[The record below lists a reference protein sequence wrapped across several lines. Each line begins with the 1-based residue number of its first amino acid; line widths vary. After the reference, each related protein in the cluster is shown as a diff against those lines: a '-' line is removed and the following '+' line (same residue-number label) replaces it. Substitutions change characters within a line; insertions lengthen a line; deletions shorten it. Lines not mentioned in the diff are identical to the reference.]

1 MSPGV
6 FALSLVA
13 AIASAAM
20 GGVFYAFSSFVMSGL
35 ARLPRELGIAPMQ
48 SINVTAV
55 RPPFMLLFVGTA
67 AVSVALAVVAL
78 LPVGDRPT
86 VLLLAGSALYLIG
99 VFVLTMAKNV
109 PLNNALDATDPA
121 GRDAAKVWGG
131 YLKRWIAWN
140 HVRGAASLAAA
151 ASFTVALTL

>member
-1 MSPGV
+1 MSSGV

-13 AIASAAM
+13 AIASAAV

-35 ARLPRELGIAPMQ
+35 ARLPREQGIAAMQ

-67 AVSVALAVVAL
+67 AVCIALVVCAL

-86 VLLLAGSALYLIG
+86 GLLLAGSALYLVG
-99 VFVLTMAKNV
+99 AFALTRAKNV
-109 PLNNALDATDPA
+109 PLNDALDATDPA
-121 GRDAAKVWGG
+121 GRDAATVWAG
-131 YLKRWIAWN
+131 YLKGWLAWN

-151 ASFTVALTL
+151 AAFTVALTL

>member
-13 AIASAAM
+13 AIASGAM

-35 ARLPRELGIAPMQ
+35 ARLPREQGIAAMQ

-55 RPPFMLLFVGTA
+55 RPPFMALFVGTA
-67 AVSVALAVVAL
+67 AVCVALVVCAV
-78 LPVGDRPT
+78 LPFGDRPT
-86 VLLLAGSALYLIG
+86 ALLLAGSALYLVG
-99 VFVLTMAKNV
+99 AFALTLAKNV
-109 PLNNALDATDPA
+109 PLNDALDATDPA
-121 GRDAAKVWGG
+121 GRDAAQVWTG
-131 YLKRWIAWN
+131 YVKRWLRWN

-151 ASFTVALTL
+151 AAFTVALTL

>member
-6 FALSLVA
+6 FALSLAA
-13 AIASAAM
+13 AIASAAV
-20 GGVFYAFSSFVMSGL
+20 GGVFYAFSSFVMPGL
-35 ARLPRELGIAPMQ
+35 ARLPREQGIAAMQ

-67 AVSVALAVVAL
+67 AVCVALIVWAI

-86 VLLLAGSALYLIG
+86 VLLIVGSALY
-99 VFVLTMAKNV
+99 FVGAFALTMAKNV
-109 PLNNALDATDPA
+109 PLNDALDATDPA
-121 GRDAAKVWGG
+121 GRDAATVWAG
-131 YLKRWIAWN
+131 YLKRWLAWN

-151 ASFTVALTL
+151 AAFTVALTL